1 MAAVCLKWGSP
12 HFRHSCAVRMLIE
25 GASITDIKN
34 HLGHEHL
41 KSTMIYLEIDI
52 SKKRQIQENYN
63 INAISS
69 KETNPELDELINWK
83 EMRK

>member
-1 MAAVCLKWGSP
+1 MNK
-12 HFRHSCAVRMLIE
+12 
-25 GASITDIKN
+25 K
-34 HLGHEHL
+34 HL

-83 EMRK
+83 KMRK